1 MSVGKPLSALLALAL
16 AACSTTPVAPPE
28 ASPTNPGAAIA
39 QLKRGAAV
47 VVSSRSQDIPVTRGN
62 GIEIKDADGVE
73 TRFSSAAPITT
84 DGYVLTVD
92 HAIIPDPTASTWIV
106 PYGNG
111 RVRNPSP
118 ARVVWK
124 SKSSDLALLKTD
136 LTFRSPFT
144 FSTIRQP
151 VVTGTPV
158 VHGGF
163 VSGPSQIIG
172 RIDKSFTPDG
182 TGNRVTRFRHTVPAT
197 HGDSGGPV
205 TDFSGKLLGVNS
217 MVKQIAPL
225 KTRFFVET
233 LAVRPNVRALNKIID
248 ADRRRNP
255 R

>member
-1 MSVGKPLSALLALAL
+1 MSVGRTLSAFLALVL
-16 AACSTTPVAPPE
+16 AACSTTPVAPPQ
-28 ASPTNPGAAIA
+28 ASPSSPGAAIA
-39 QLKRGAAV
+39 QLKRSATV
-47 VVSSRSQDIPVTRGN
+47 VVSSRSQDAPIARGN
-62 GIEIKDADGVE
+62 GIEINDSDGPE

-84 DGYVLTVD
+84 DGYILTVD
-92 HAIIPDPTASTWIV
+92 HALIPDPEATTWVV

-118 ARVVWK
+118 ARVVWT
-124 SKSSDLALLKTD
+124 SSSSDLALLKTD
-136 LTFRSPFT
+136 LTFSSPFS
-144 FSTIRQP
+144 FSTVRQP
-151 VVTGTPV
+151 VVAGTPV
-158 VHGGF
+158 IHGGF
-163 VSGPSQIIG
+163 VSGPNQAIG

-182 TGNRVTRFRHTVPAT
+182 VGNRVTRFLHTVPAT

-217 MVKQIAPL
+217 MVKQISPL

-248 ADRRRNP
+248 ADRRRNL

>member
-1 MSVGKPLSALLALAL
+1 MSAGKTLTTLLALAL
-16 AACSTTPVAPPE
+16 TACSTTPLAPPE
-28 ASPTNPGAAIA
+28 ASPTTPGAAIA
-39 QLKRGAAV
+39 QLKRGATI
-47 VVSSRSQDIPVTRGN
+47 VVSSRSQNAPTTKGN
-62 GIEIKDADGVE
+62 GIEMKNADSQE

-84 DGYVLTVD
+84 DGYILTVD
-92 HAIIPDPTASTWIV
+92 HALISDPTATTWIV

-111 RVRNPSP
+111 HVRNPSP
-118 ARVVWK
+118 ARIVWK
-124 SKSSDLALLKTD
+124 STSSDLALLKTD

-144 FSTIRQP
+144 FSPPRQP
-151 VVTGTPV
+151 VIAGTPV

-163 VSGPSQIIG
+163 VSGPTQTIG

-205 TDFSGKLLGVNS
+205 INFSGKLLGLNS

-233 LAVRPNVRALNKIID
+233 LAVRPNVRTLTKIIN
-248 ADRRRNP
+248 ADRRRNS